1 MKHLEISVTEYHD
14 SEKRF
19 LDVYFKWIRNKDE
32 CPLLAMPSCN
42 ILTPDMDLNDTFDP
56 ERFLSERGYVHFE
69 DYVIKLPVDMEY
81 IPSERITVLNDN
93 GRCNAVTSASEMSSC
108 IVENDRYDDFWYD
121 RKPNGD
127 LFCSGISMSSDLD
140 SCYEFSR
147 RHQECRKCEKYPH

>member
-19 LDVYFKWIRNKDE
+19 FDVYFKGKRNKDE

-56 ERFLSERGYVHFE
+56 ERFLSERGYVNFE
-69 DYVIKLPVDMEY
+69 NYVIKLPVDMEY

-93 GRCNAVTSASEMSSC
+93 GRCNAVASASEMRSG

-121 RKPNGD
+121 RMPNGD

-140 SCYEFSR
+140 SCHEFSR